1 MGSIRKK
8 GEGQFEARV
17 KRSKPVQLNMSKSFK
32 TEREAREWLNEV
44 EHKLDVG
51 QPVSR
56 RAESILFSEAC
67 SDFLIGYR
75 PRHGETVSDNDK
87 QLVAAINHHLGAFTI
102 TALTHERIQ
111 GFVDLLSKTPIAG
124 QEKKKPHP
132 YYNGDRV
139 RTYSPST
146 VRKHYF
152 AIKKV
157 VEWHSAHAKYPIDG
171 ALFRNHIIPGAWKGK
186 RNRRLEEGELE
197 RIIEAVKDGYDH
209 YDAWPLIINFA
220 LVTAAR
226 AQEILMAKWS
236 DINES
241 RRVWNIPA
249 ENSKTGVARQIPLG
263 KRALEIFVKM
273 KALRKEG
280 EPRVFWQWSNSNTL
294 SKAWRRL
301 CHRAKVDDLKFHD
314 LRHES
319 VSRLFEKTTLSDAE
333 IMSITGHTS
342 AKILLGYAHLRPTY
356 LADKMDGLE

>member
-17 KRSKPVQLNMSKSFK
+17 KRSKPIAVSMSKSFK
-32 TEREAREWLNEV
+32 TERAAREWINEV

-67 SDFLIGYR
+67 AEFLENYR
-75 PRHGETVSDNDK
+75 PRHGETVSDTDR
-87 QLVAAINHHLGAFTI
+87 QLVTAVNHHLGSFTI
-102 TALTHERIQ
+102 TALTHDRIQ
-111 GFVDLLSKTPIAG
+111 RFVDMLSTTPIPT
-124 QEKKKPHP
+124 QERKKLHR
-132 YYNGDRV
+132 YYNGGRV

-157 VEWHSAHAKYPIDG
+157 VEWHSARAQYPIDG

-186 RNRRLEEGELE
+186 RSRRLEEGELE
-197 RIIEAVKDGYDH
+197 RILAAVPGGKEH
-209 YDAWPLIINFA
+209 KEAWPLLIGFA

-236 DINES
+236 DINEKT
-241 RRVWNIPA
+241 RVWNIPA
-249 ENSKTGVARQIPLG
+249 DNSKTGSSRQIPLG
-263 KRALEIFVKM
+263 KRALEIVAQM
-273 KALRKEG
+273 RELRRDE

-301 CHRAKVDDLKFHD
+301 CHRAKVEGLVFHD
-314 LRHES
+314 LRHEG

-356 LADKMDGLE
+356 LADKMDALD